1 MTVTQVTLFLG
12 IPVHCFTSK
21 FHCSLIFFFSKVEL
35 YYMILERLEKYQEAL
50 DVVRGKLGGN
60 LFCQLI
66 ITDMME
72 Q

>member
-1 MTVTQVTLFLG
+1 
-12 IPVHCFTSK
+12 
-21 FHCSLIFFFSKVEL
+21 
-35 YYMILERLEKYQEAL
+35 MILERLEKYQEAL

-60 LFCQLI
+60 LFSQLI